1 MLSAA
6 CIHIVED
13 GIGLENKSRRQ
24 GAAPFTL
31 ICNLHKI
38 VDTIIGF
45 ATSTFQHDTGGFGV
59 NKHSPY
65 VLVFDSL
72 YQGA

>member
-1 MLSAA
+1 MLPAA

-38 VDTIIGF
+38 VDTIPYNRSSRHNICLTDSF
-45 ATSTFQHDTGGFGV
+45 V
-59 NKHSPY
+59 N
-65 VLVFDSL
+65 VLNLF
-72 YQGA
+72 

>member
-1 MLSAA
+1 MLPAA

-38 VDTIIGF
+38 VDTIYYLSLNQKG
-45 ATSTFQHDTGGFGV
+45 AALAV
-59 NKHSPY
+59 NIF
-65 VLVFDSL
+65 LVH
-72 YQGA
+72 